1 MKGKEKN
8 KIKQSF
14 DTTVFTEKKF
24 TAVQKHAVY
33 QKLHQPRK
41 IYILPTIVS
50 GLLFTIIV
58 SVVVYFAWDGQ
69 NSHVAIEVN
78 QTAQRLE
85 TNTLEL
91 FTLNDIEER
100 AYTSFKEDYD
110 VTTLRGLEPMSI
122 AKLYVYASY
131 YQEYDVQY
139 ALYTDRTDYV
149 LWSAEEDRDIPSSD
163 RETQEQIITKFRN
176 LDKGTF
182 IQTSEHEGYIEFY
195 RTGDSSNSEEMAGF
209 SMVKNE
215 DGIWQVAFM
224 PLQ

>member
-1 MKGKEKN
+1 MN
-8 KIKQSF
+8 KIKHSF

-24 TAVQKHAVY
+24 TEQQKREVY
-33 QKLHQPRK
+33 QKLQQPRK

-50 GLLFTIIV
+50 GLLLTIIA
-58 SVVVYFAWDGQ
+58 SVIIYIVLEDRTS
-69 NSHVAIEVN
+69 NVAINAN
-78 QTAQRLE
+78 QTVQGVDI
-85 TNTLEL
+85 NSFEL
-91 FTLNDIEER
+91 FTLNDHEER
-100 AYTSFKEDYD
+100 AYTSFKEDFD

-131 YQEYDVQY
+131 NQEYDVQY
-139 ALYTDRTDYV
+139 AFYTDRTDYV
-149 LWSAEEDRDIPSSD
+149 LWSAEEDRNIPSSD
-163 RETQEQIITKFRN
+163 RDTQEQIPLKFQN

-195 RTGDSSNSEEMAGF
+195 PTGDSSNSEEMAGF
-209 SMVKNE
+209 SMIKNE